1 MKRVLVGGCFDILHI
16 GHIRF
21 LRAAKKAGDFLTV
34 MLEPDEKLRLMKGKN
49 RPIHAQEMRKE
60 MLLSLSSVDEVVILP
75 SLITYREYL
84 LWVKKI
90 KPEIIAVTHNDPKI
104 GEKRKM
110 AALVGA
116 KLKVVMKRLE
126 NYSTTKILDFKT
138 RKL

>member
-21 LRAAKKAGDFLTV
+21 LKAAKAAGNSLVV

-60 MLLSLSSVDEVVILP
+60 MLLSLRSVDKVVILP
-75 SLITYREYL
+75 PLITYREYL

-104 GEKRKM
+104 EEKRKM

-116 KLKVVMKRLE
+116 KLKVVMKHLE

>member
-90 KPEIIAVTHNDPKI
+90 KPEIIAVTQNDPKI
-104 GEKRKM
+104 EEKRKM